1 LEDNEMQKRLQRLI
15 PLGVLAV
22 AGVLLVFSQ
31 APAPTTATP
40 ALPAGPIKIAFVNP
54 VAVLSNTAEGKQE
67 FGKLQELTNAK
78 QKQVADAGTELR
90 NLQDQYSKT
99 SLTANAS
106 TRAEMERQIQDKD
119 VKLKRLQE
127 DAQMELQQRQDDLLE
142 KMGGKLQTVLTEYA
156 QKNGIDTIFRL
167 DQNQTFAYVNPALNI
182 TDAIVKQYDQRFPA
196 PAAAAPAAA
205 PK

>member
-1 LEDNEMQKRLQRLI
+1 MQKRLHRLI

-22 AGVLLVFSQ
+22 ASALLVSAQ
-31 APAPTTATP
+31 TPAPTAPATP
-40 ALPAGPIKIAFVNP
+40 AGPVKIAFVNP
-54 VAVLSNTAEGKQE
+54 VAILSSTAEGKQE
-67 FGKLQELTNAK
+67 FGKLQDLTNTK
-78 QKQVADAGTELR
+78 QKQVADLSAELR
-90 NLQDQYSKT
+90 KLQDQYSQT
-99 SLTANAS
+99 SLTANPT
-106 TRAEMERQIQDKD
+106 TRAEMERQIQDRD
-119 VKLKRLQE
+119 VRLKRLQE

-182 TDAIVKQYDQRFPA
+182 TDAIIKQYDQRFPA
-196 PAAAAPAAA
+196 PAAATTPAAA

>member
-1 LEDNEMQKRLQRLI
+1 MQKRLHRLI
-15 PLGVLAV
+15 PLGVLVV
-22 AGVLLVFSQ
+22 AGALLVSAQ
-31 APAPTTATP
+31 TPAPTNP
-40 ALPAGPIKIAFVNP
+40 APAGAAGPVKIAFINP
-54 VAVLSNTAEGKQE
+54 VAILSNTAEGKQE
-67 FGKLQELTNAK
+67 FAKLQELTNAK

-99 SLTANAS
+99 NLTANAT
-106 TRAEMERQIQDKD
+106 TRAEMERQIQERD
-119 VKLKRLQE
+119 VRLKRLQE

-156 QKNGIDTIFRL
+156 QKNGIDTVFRL

-182 TDAIVKQYDQRFPA
+182 TDAIIKQYDQRFPP
-196 PAAAAPAAA
+196 PAGAAAPAAA